1 METEPSSAAREFAP
15 KILVKDHKAV
25 GPHPSMLDLDKIEEP
40 VDLFEGQDL
49 EVILTDIIETNNT
62 LVCLPKEAPEYIM
75 GQSEDSL
82 PCFDFSHY
90 ISSK

>member
-1 METEPSSAAREFAP
+1 
-15 KILVKDHKAV
+15 
-25 GPHPSMLDLDKIEEP
+25 MLDLDKIEEP

-90 ISSK
+90 ISSKWYELIPILWTPNYNCISNK